1 MLPKYEKMT
10 YISTNTLIKP
20 LFLSEKIITLIKQQ
34 LSCLNWS
41 MFLESA
47 SPEHVDSNW
56 SIFTADPIA
65 TLTSLESDA
74 IFHDR
79 LTDTTSNMGKD
90 PLTAQKKMR
99 EQLFHHDDQSD
110 YPFTG
115 GVIAAYHYEMG
126 EVFESLH
133 KQQQNSGLNL
143 GPFHCGFYDW
153 AILYNLKQQ
162 QYFLVQQRTTNQNKT
177 VENLWQSRYHW
188 LELLA
193 GEKSGVLSSASTF
206 NLKESWQSNYTEPEY
221 RASFNK
227 IQDYILSGDCYQ
239 VNLAQ
244 RFQAPYQGD
253 EYQAYQ
259 ALLLENQAPFAA
271 FIRLPEQ
278 VIISL
283 SPERFLLLSGKQVQ
297 TKPIK
302 GTTPRHLDPEQD
314 SINKQRLLNSE
325 KDQAENLMIV
335 DLLRNDIGRVC
346 KSGSVSVPK
355 LFDIESFPAVHHLV
369 STVTGQLDAQ
379 YRCEDLLRACFPGGS
394 ITGAPKIRS
403 MEIICE
409 LEKFQREI
417 YCGSIAYIN
426 GNGDMD
432 SSITIRTLVCK
443 NQQIYCWA
451 GGGIVAD
458 SNVESEY
465 KECFDKVSKILPVLA
480 KLNH

>member
-20 LFLSEKIITLIKQQ
+20 LFFPEKIITLIKQQ

-47 SPEHVDSNW
+47 SPEHIDSNW

-65 TLTSLESDA
+65 TLTCIENNA

-79 LTDTTSNMGKD
+79 LADTTSNMGKD
-90 PLTAQKKMR
+90 PLTAQTEMR
-99 EQLFHHDDQSD
+99 EQLFHHDDHSD

-115 GVIAAYHYEMG
+115 GVIAAYQYEMG

-133 KQQQNSGLNL
+133 KQQQNLGLDL

-162 QYFLVQQRTTNQNKT
+162 QYFLVQQRTSNQSET
-177 VENLWQSRYHW
+177 VEDLWQSRYRW
-188 LELLA
+188 LELVAEKKTSTLA
-193 GEKSGVLSSASTF
+193 TTSTF
-206 NLKESWQSNYTEPEY
+206 NLTASWQSNYTEHEY
-221 RASFNK
+221 RDSFNK

-244 RFQAPYQGD
+244 RFQASYQGD

-259 ALLLENQAPFAA
+259 ALLLENKAPFAA

-283 SPERFLLLSGKQVQ
+283 SPERFLLLSGETIQ

-314 SINKQRLLNSE
+314 AINKQQLLDSE

-335 DLLRNDIGRVC
+335 DLLRNDIGRVSQ
-346 KSGSVSVPK
+346 SGSVSVPK

-379 YRCEDLLRACFPGGS
+379 YRCEDLIRACFPGGS

-458 SNVESEY
+458 SHVESEY